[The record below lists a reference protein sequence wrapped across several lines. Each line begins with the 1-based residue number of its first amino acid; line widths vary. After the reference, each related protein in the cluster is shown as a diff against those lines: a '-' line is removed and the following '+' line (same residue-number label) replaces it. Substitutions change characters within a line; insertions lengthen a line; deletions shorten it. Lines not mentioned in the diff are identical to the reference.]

1 MEAMMDTDRWSGW
14 AMAGGMIM
22 ILVGIFRA
30 LAGFIGLF
38 NSAWVMRGFSGYYIT
53 SSSGVAWWTM
63 IIGVLLVLG
72 GLAVLAGRNWGRWV
86 GIIFVGLAAISE
98 LFWIP
103 IYPFWSIMILVLLAL
118 VFYGLVVSKPIPQE

>member
-1 MEAMMDTDRWSGW
+1 METDRWTGW

-30 LAGFIGLF
+30 LSGFIALF
-38 NSAWVMRGFSGYYIT
+38 NDAWVMRGFTGYYIT
-53 SSSGVAWWTM
+53 SSSGVAWWTL

-72 GLAVLAGRNWGRWV
+72 GIAVLMGSNLGRWL
-86 GIIFVGLAAISE
+86 GIIFTGLAAISE

-103 IYPFWSIMILVLLAL
+103 IYPFWSIMMLVLLAL
-118 VFYGLVVSKPIPQE
+118 VFYGLVVTKPVPQE